1 MTDPIQEVLNGTDP
15 DTVLVRVRHAEG
27 VSLAVRKD
35 YGRPIDYLMYRS
47 KTPISAY
54 QFTAAEMYIA
64 AFASLSP
71 MASNT
76 ANTIDHMQRSKV
88 LTPAEVKELR
98 SQRDTGRYIHGSCD
112 AGPSSDPSTRM
123 LASALGLKR
132 VEERLDPVMVTLL
145 RDLLLKEM
153 SLGVIAQR
161 WRWSSETASTM
172 VRYALAKLVAV
183 YQSLDEDFA
192 AVIRADRVA
201 EQDSRL

>member
-1 MTDPIQEVLNGTDP
+1 
-15 DTVLVRVRHAEG
+15 
-27 VSLAVRKD
+27 
-35 YGRPIDYLMYRS
+35 
-47 KTPISAY
+47 
-54 QFTAAEMYIA
+54 
-64 AFASLSP
+64 
-71 MASNT
+71 
-76 ANTIDHMQRSKV
+76 
-88 LTPAEVKELR
+88 
-98 SQRDTGRYIHGSCD
+98 
-112 AGPSSDPSTRM
+112 M